1 MFLSVY
7 TNAVGHGYEAP
18 GPGDVRL
25 PWTCRRIRLRLK
37 ISIEYLTSHLYPVSH
52 RSIEYLTLHLY
63 PVSHRSIEFILQLT
77 VYNMVFV
84 RVASYD
90 LFCAVT
96 CKFEQKL
103 QTLFMFV

>member
-52 RSIEYLTLHLY
+52 RSIE
-63 PVSHRSIEFILQLT
+63 FILQLT